1 MSNKDNRKGIILAG
15 GIGSRLNPITKV
27 ISKQLV
33 PIYDKPMIYYPLT
46 TLMLMGITEILIITT
61 PDFSLLYKNLLGDG
75 KHLGISIKYAIQEK
89 PNGLP
94 EAFII
99 GEEFIEDSPVVL
111 ILGDNLFHGN
121 DLFINLKNAASSKRG
136 GTIFAYSV
144 SDPERY
150 GVATF
155 DSNNKVIDI
164 KEKPKNSESNWA
176 ITGLYFYDQSVV
188 QRSKNLKP
196 SNRGELEITDLN
208 MSYLNDGLLNI
219 EIMGRGIVWL
229 DTGNFDSL
237 HEASSYIRTLEHRQ
251 GLKVGCPEEVA
262 WRLGLIDS
270 KQLESNA
277 TPFLKSGYGQYLM
290 NLIERN
296 NSK

>member
-144 SDPERY
+144 RDPERY

-188 QRSKNLKP
+188 QRSKSLKP

-277 TPFLKSGYGQYLM
+277 MPFLKSGYGQYLM

-296 NSK
+296 NIK

>member
-15 GIGSRLNPITKV
+15 GIGSRLSPITKV
-27 ISKQLV
+27 LSKQLV

-46 TLMLMGITEILIITT
+46 TLMLIGITEILIITT
-61 PDFSLLYKNLLGDG
+61 PDFLLVYKNLLGDG
-75 KHLGISIKYAIQEK
+75 KHLGISIKYAVQEK

-99 GEEFIEDSPVVL
+99 GEEFIEESPVVL

-121 DLFINLKNAASSKRG
+121 DLFINLKNAASTKKG

-144 SDPERY
+144 RDPERY

-155 DSNNKVIDI
+155 DSNNKVKEI
-164 KEKPKNSESNWA
+164 KEKPLNSESNWA

-188 QRSKNLKP
+188 QRSKNLQP
-196 SNRGELEITDLN
+196 SKRGELEITDLN

-219 EIMGRGIVWL
+219 KIMGRGIVWL

-270 KQLESNA
+270 KQLEINA
-277 TPFLKSGYGQYLM
+277 RPFLKSGYGQYLM
-290 NLIERN
+290 NLIEKN
-296 NSK
+296 NN